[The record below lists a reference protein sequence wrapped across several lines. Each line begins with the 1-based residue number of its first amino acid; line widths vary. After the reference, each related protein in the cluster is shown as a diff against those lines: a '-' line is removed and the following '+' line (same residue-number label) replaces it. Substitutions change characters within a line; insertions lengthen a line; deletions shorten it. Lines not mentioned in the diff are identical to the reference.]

1 VFTRRPGRVKTV
13 VDINLSRPRD
23 LRIKRD
29 PQFLTYEDEIWE
41 SIQEELAVPAERLI
55 AGVPAAEPSL
65 RSGLEAAYREL
76 ATYAKAREDKVTL
89 VDLANSV
96 RGWTMQ

>member
-1 VFTRRPGRVKTV
+1 MFTRRPGRVKTV
-13 VDINLSRPRD
+13 VEIALSRPRD

-55 AGVPAAEPSL
+55 AGVPAA
-65 RSGLEAAYREL
+65 
-76 ATYAKAREDKVTL
+76 
-89 VDLANSV
+89 
-96 RGWTMQ
+96 